1 MKTLTK
7 KIQDSITPKDAY
19 KLLADG
25 NSRFVNNLQVGR
37 DLQGQVSETR
47 HRGPSQERG
56 RHDMPQLQ

>member
-7 KIQDSITPKDAY
+7 KIQDSITPKNAY

-37 DLQGQVSETR
+37 DLHGKTTYSKKDYMNKSEAYIFCN
-47 HRGPSQERG
+47 
-56 RHDMPQLQ
+56 